1 MTPAQI
7 IPLDGPLHH
16 VQGIDIERETLWV
29 SSVDKERRTGH
40 LYAIALPA
48 GKIQQQTELQDG
60 PRYHPGGL
68 SLDGEDLWLPV
79 AEYRR
84 ASTTQIQRRDKRTL
98 RLLQSFQV
106 ADHIGCIAA
115 APNKLYGGNWDSLD
129 IYEWSK
135 KGATSNKRTNTTGT
149 RYQDMKFAANRLIAA
164 GLRSKTQGA
173 VDFLDPNSLDL
184 RRRIDLGVTDRGTV
198 FTNEGM
204 AVKGNMLYLL
214 PEDDPSRLFVFKLD

>member
-1 MTPAQI
+1 MTPSQI

-16 VQGIDIERETLWV
+16 VQGIDIEIETLWV
-29 SSVDKERRTGH
+29 SSVDKDRRTGH
-40 LYAIALPA
+40 LYRIALPS
-48 GKIQQQTELQDG
+48 GKILQHTEVQDG

-84 ASTTQIQRRDKRTL
+84 SSTAQIQRRDKRTL
-98 RLLQSFQV
+98 RLLQSFPV

-115 APNKLYGGNWDSLD
+115 SSVKLYGGNWDSLD
-129 IYEWSK
+129 TYEWSK
-135 KGATSNKRTNTTGT
+135 KGANTSKRTNITGT
-149 RYQDMKFAANRLIAA
+149 RYQDMKFAGNRLIAG

-184 RRRIDLGVTDRGTV
+184 RRRVDLGVTDRGVV

-204 AVKGNMLYLL
+204 AIKGATLYLL
-214 PEDDPSRLFVFKLD
+214 PEDDPSRLFSFKLD